1 MGVKLDLSL
10 RQECRLRV
18 FENRV
23 MRRMFVPKQEVVAD
37 GWRRLYNDLCNLC
50 TLPCIIM
57 VIISRRMKW
66 AGHVAHRGQEKCI
79 QNFGWKT

>member
-1 MGVKLDLSL
+1 
-10 RQECRLRV
+10 
-18 FENRV
+18 
-23 MRRMFVPKQEVVAD
+23 MFVPKQEVVAD

-79 QNFGWKT
+79 QNFGWKTWREGPFIWPRNRWEVVL